1 MLVVVDLYVEAGEI
15 EAVGQ
20 VLFVNFAKVFIATGG
35 DKLNHEYVSKYTL
48 SSAETGKSDGNPEW
62 IDRQARKSREAEGC
76 IANRVH
82 DLLALL
88 RT

>member
-1 MLVVVDLYVEAGEI
+1 MLVVVNLYVEAGEI

-20 VLFVNFAKVFIATGG
+20 VLFVNFAKVFIATGR
-35 DKLNHEYVSKYTL
+35 DELNHEYISKSAL
-48 SSAETGKSDGNPEW
+48 SSAETGKSDENPEW
-62 IDRQARKSREAEGC
+62 IDRQARKAREAEGC

-88 RT
+88 RS